1 MVGIIVQDL
10 KEGYVTAAPVTT
22 KRGQELIKAGEKLT
36 RQMISRMEFYGIES
50 VQIEEISLIDPKL
63 LAAMSANAPAEPEP
77 EPMPEPEPA
86 PTQEV
91 PKNEVAYSQQIK
103 RSEAFQKYSIAS
115 SSTTVLLQ
123 QQLEG
128 FVNEGTSIDLDQL
141 LDSVK
146 SLITPGQTVIQYFD
160 MLHNMRSLDDS
171 VYSHS
176 LNVAMISRIIGKW
189 LKWNTNDLDVLVL
202 AGLLHD
208 IGKVIIPDEVLNKEG
223 KLTDEEF
230 ALIKSHPMEGYKLIK
245 DLKIDPRI
253 KKATL
258 MHHERCDGSGYPNGV
273 DEIMIDDF
281 AMIIAIADVYDA
293 MTAARKYRAPMC
305 PFQVIRQFERDGYQ
319 MYKTEYLLTFLK
331 HIATTY
337 QNNRVLLNDGRA
349 GKIIL
354 LNPNALSSPLV
365 QLDDNTCID
374 LATSP
379 LYIQSIV

>member
-63 LAAMSANAPAEPEP
+63 LAAMTANAPAEPA
-77 EPMPEPEPA
+77 PEPEPE
-86 PTQEV
+86 PEPEL

-128 FVNEGTSIDLDQL
+128 FVHDGVPIDLDKL
-141 LDSVK
+141 LESVK

-208 IGKVIIPDEVLNKEG
+208 IGKIVIPEEVLNKEG

-258 MHHERCDGSGYPNGV
+258 MHHERCDGSGYPNGI

-365 QLDDNTCID
+365 QLDDNSCVD